1 MNRYLSLVYF
11 LGAFFYFSS
20 CESYNESTEKIH
32 KSDKPIVLT
41 SFYPKEGGARDK
53 ILLDGENFGNDVSK
67 IKVYFNNARASVFHP
82 VEAAFMLLSPA
93 FRAIIPVFPW

>member
-67 IKVYFNNARASVFHP
+67 IKVYLFAEFIITFCFILNTSNNF
-82 VEAAFMLLSPA
+82 FYLILCY
-93 FRAIIPVFPW
+93 ICK

>member
-41 SFYPKEGGARDK
+41 PSIPKKEEHVIKFSWMEK
-53 ILLDGENFGNDVSK
+53 ISETT
-67 IKVYFNNARASVFHP
+67 
-82 VEAAFMLLSPA
+82 
-93 FRAIIPVFPW
+93 

>member
-32 KSDKPIVLT
+32 KSDKPIVL
-41 SFYPKEGGARDK
+41 KEEHVIKFSWMEK
-53 ILLDGENFGNDVSK
+53 ISETT
-67 IKVYFNNARASVFHP
+67 
-82 VEAAFMLLSPA
+82 
-93 FRAIIPVFPW
+93 